1 MSAFPRT
8 SATLIAKI
16 RDLSAGDDAAAWTR
30 FWDTYALAIRRFAA
44 MKGGEA
50 NADDIVM
57 TVLAK
62 LVDVLRNGQYVPEKG
77 RFHSYLTRMIVNEVY
92 MAHRRDLVRAE
103 DRKVSLDAPILGPD
117 GDTGRTVAETLVAS
131 AESPE
136 QLDEDWRQAVLRSA
150 TDHVLSKTALSD
162 RDRRVYRAYA
172 LEGRDIGEVAAEFGI
187 SRNFVSQIKTR
198 IDKRI
203 VAVGRTLVADDDAM

>member
-16 RDLSAGDDAAAWTR
+16 RDLSAGDDGAAWAR

-62 LVDVLRNGQYVPEKG
+62 LVEVLRSGQYAPEKG

-92 MAHRRDLVRAE
+92 MAHRKDLVRAE
-103 DRKVSLDAPILGPD
+103 DRKISLDAPIVGAD
-117 GDTGRTVAETLVAS
+117 GGTGRTVAETLVA
-131 AESPE
+131 AEERPEE
-136 QLDEDWRQAVLRSA
+136 QLDEEWRQAVLKSA
-150 TDHVLSKTALSD
+150 TDYVLEKTALSD

-172 LEGRDIGEVAAEFGI
+172 LDGRDIGSVADEFGI

-203 VAVGRTLVADDDAM
+203 VAVGKTLVAG